1 MGKKRK
7 PTGAYGRN
15 QSLMTSRNAKM
26 IYVDVTD
33 GLFRSSIGGPVIS
46 LKYLEVSHKRLKLQQ
61 RLSQKSGLHKRYRTI
76 ADNAKAQKLSTSIS
90 LKTGLNLSKEIISKT
105 LDGIYPPL
113 GIVKNGKVVKQ
124 INNNEIIDI

>member
-7 PTGAYGRN
+7 QSNAYERN

-46 LKYLEVSHKRLKLQQ
+46 LKYLDVSHKRMKLQQ
-61 RLSQKSGLHKRYRTI
+61 RLSQKRGLYKRTI
-76 ADNAKAQKLSTSIS
+76 TNNAKAQHLSTRIS
-90 LKTGLNLSKEIISKT
+90 LKTGLHLSAEIISKT
-105 LDGIYPPL
+105 LDSIYPPL
-113 GIVKNGKVVKQ
+113 GIVVNGKVVKQ
-124 INNNEIIDI
+124 IKNNEIIDV